1 MLRRWQGF
9 ALRMRVAYFKCSLA
23 DLPTIIVRRLQ
34 DDEYLVLGEC
44 DDTGLCACPIM
55 QVRTKPYDSSIM
67 LITAC
72 GQVVAEHTCTLSIQ
86 V

>member
-9 ALRMRVAYFKCSLA
+9 ALRMRIAYFKCFLA
-23 DLPTIIVRRLQ
+23 DLPKITVRRLQ

-55 QVRTKPYDSSIM
+55 HLRTKPYDSSIM

-72 GQVVAEHTCTLSIQ
+72 GQVVAEHTLSIQ

>member
-9 ALRMRVAYFKCSLA
+9 ALRMRVAYFQCSLA
-23 DLPTIIVRRLQ
+23 DLPKIIVRRLQ
-34 DDEYLVLGEC
+34 NDEYPVLGEC

-55 QVRTKPYDSSIM
+55 QVRTKPHDSSIM

-72 GQVVAEHTCTLSIQ
+72 GQVVAEHTLSIQ